1 MHYFII
7 SFQIIFPILFYMAL
21 GVLIRQARL
30 IGEETFTQINRLVF
44 RVFLPIK
51 LFLEIYQSDFGKALQ
66 PKLILY
72 GVLCVLI
79 IYVLAWAV
87 VCRFVKDRRD
97 APTLIQMIYRSNY
110 VLFGLSIAENMY
122 PDENLS
128 LVSVL
133 AAFVVPV
140 FNILAVVLFEVF
152 RGKEKLSIPHL
163 LKGIIRNPLVL
174 GSALGLLIKGADL
187 EIPTLLQKPLTELG
201 AIATP
206 LAILCVGATL
216 TVGSLKKYRRYLVW
230 ATLGRLVIVPGIF
243 LGVFLALGLRGIE
256 LVGLFLICATP
267 VASSSYPMAK
277 ELDGNGELAGL
288 GVAVSNVACLFTL
301 FLWIT
306 LLKFWALC

>member
-163 LKGIIRNPLVL
+163 LKGIMRNPLVL

-243 LGVFLALGLRGIE
+243 LGMFLALGLRGIE